1 MPQAAPG
8 EVLVRV
14 AAAGV
19 NGLDW
24 KIRDGLVKDVF
35 KLPLPATLGIEL
47 AGEVVAVG
55 EGVTGHAIGSRVFG
69 ALGGVGAYARH
80 VALAASKLVPT
91 PAVIDDATAAA
102 IPVAAM
108 TAWQALFD
116 AGKLQRGETVLI
128 HGAAGGVGS
137 YAVQFAQQAG
147 ARVLVTAQS
156 RNADLLRRL
165 GADEVIDYKTTRF
178 EELVDNVDLVLDLV
192 GGETLDRSWQVLS
205 PQGRIISTAAP
216 DIAARV
222 PAGRRGSWFALQQN
236 GELLARIAAQVAS
249 GELTA
254 VISEVV
260 TAEQAVDAIER
271 NKTGHGAG
279 KTVVRF

>member
-1 MPQAAPG
+1 
-8 EVLVRV
+8 
-14 AAAGV
+14 
-19 NGLDW
+19 
-24 KIRDGLVKDVF
+24 
-35 KLPLPATLGIEL
+35 
-47 AGEVVAVG
+47 
-55 EGVTGHAIGSRVFG
+55 
-69 ALGGVGAYARH
+69 
-80 VALAASKLVPT
+80 
-91 PAVIDDATAAA
+91 
-102 IPVAAM
+102 
-108 TAWQALFD
+108 
-116 AGKLQRGETVLI
+116 VLI